1 MTTNVLA
8 IASELRRTARSLLRH
23 RAFTAAAVLTLA
35 LGIGATTA
43 IFGVVYGVLLK
54 PLPYPDGHELV
65 SIRHAAPG
73 SPVAE
78 QGFSESQY
86 VTYREANRAFEHLGF
101 STYAGRTLTGL
112 GDPEQVRVLTVTH
125 GTLQA
130 LGVQPAI
137 GRWFVDAEHSPSG
150 AAPASVL
157 VSYAF
162 WQRHFGGDEAVLG
175 RTLALDGRSYEIV
188 GMMPPGFKFL
198 DLKPQPDVIDAMRID
213 ATEMRRCA
221 ECAPS
226 PLGLGFLNYTGIA
239 RLKDGVTRAEATADV
254 ARMLPLWLDAWP
266 ARPGQREAIRDWRL
280 APVLTPLKDDVVGG
294 VAHMLWLLMATV
306 GAVLLIACANIAN
319 LLLVRA
325 DARRHEL
332 TIRAVLGAGRR
343 RIAGDLLRESLVL
356 GALGGVAGLA
366 LAYAGLELL
375 RAFAPANLPRVE
387 DIAVGAPV
395 LAFAVAAALV
405 SSLAFGAIPA
415 VKHAFGSD
423 ARLGAGT
430 RGASASRERN
440 RTRSALIV
448 VQVALALVL
457 LVSAGLMI
465 RTFQALTAIDPGF
478 TDPEHVQVARIFI
491 PPWAIPEH
499 ERAWRI
505 QREIL
510 ERIAALPGVTAVGLG
525 GAALVGRG
533 QSGGGPGAALA
544 VEDRPDLPDAA
555 PAIRSLASISPGYLQ
570 ALGTRLVAGRDIS
583 WTDVDDTRPVVLVS
597 ENFARALWGEPQAA
611 LGKRIRWEERG
622 GPGAWREIVGVTQ
635 DVYTALYER
644 PPAHVYSPVAVSD
657 LRGIA
662 YTIRT
667 DRAGTESFVN
677 EVRQAVSASHPVL
690 AVLQIP
696 TLQDVYSA
704 ALAPTS
710 FMLVLL
716 AIAASMALTL
726 SVVGIYGVISYIVSQ
741 RTREIGIRLALG
753 AQPLAVK
760 RLFVRYGLMVATIG
774 VAAGL
779 AAAVGFSRF
788 LSSMLFDVQPLDV
801 PTYLAVLGVL
811 LAAVTLAA
819 YLPARRAAELDPA
832 ETLRTE

>member
-1 MTTNVLA
+1 MSTNLLSV
-8 IASELRRTARSLLRH
+8 ASELRRTARSLLRH
-23 RAFTAAAVLTLA
+23 PAFTAAAVLTLA

-43 IFGVVYGVLLK
+43 IFSVVYGVLIK
-54 PLPYPDGHELV
+54 PLPYPDAHELV

-86 VTYREANRAFEHLGF
+86 VTYREATRAFEHVGF
-101 STYAGRTLTGL
+101 WTDTGRTLTGL
-112 GDPEQVRVLTVTH
+112 GDPEQVRVLTVTD

-130 LGVQPAI
+130 LGVHPAM
-137 GRWFVDAEHSPSG
+137 GRWFVDAEYSPG
-150 AAPASVL
+150 AGAPASAVM
-157 VSYAF
+157 SYAF
-162 WQRHFGGDEAVLG
+162 WQRRFGGDGSVLG
-175 RTLALDGRSYEIV
+175 RTVALDGRSYEIV
-188 GMMPPGFKFL
+188 GIMPPSFKFL

-213 ATEMRRCA
+213 AIQMLRCA

-226 PLGLGFLNYTGIA
+226 PLGLGFLNYTGMA
-239 RLKDGVTRAEATADV
+239 RLKDGVTPAEATADV
-254 ARMLPLWLDAWP
+254 ARMLPIWLDAWP
-266 ARPGQREAIRDWRL
+266 APAGQREAIANWRL

-294 VAHMLWLLMATV
+294 VAEMLWLLMATV

-343 RIAGDLLRESLVL
+343 RIAGELLRESLVL
-356 GALGGVAGLA
+356 GALGGVIGLA

-375 RAFAPANLPRVE
+375 SAFAPANLPRVE

-395 LAFAVAAALV
+395 LAFAVAAAFV

-423 ARLGAGT
+423 AMLGAGA
-430 RGASASRERN
+430 RGSTASREGN
-440 RTRSALIV
+440 RTRGALIV

-457 LVSAGLMI
+457 LVGAGLMI
-465 RTFQALTAIDPGF
+465 RTFQALTTIDPGF
-478 TDPEHVQVARIFI
+478 TDPEHIQLTSVFI

-499 ERAWRI
+499 ERAFRI
-505 QREIL
+505 QYEIL
-510 ERIAALPGVTAVGLG
+510 ERIAALPGVAAVGIG
-525 GAALVGRG
+525 GAGVGGRG
-533 QSGGGPGAALA
+533 FSRPGAAIE

-555 PAIRSLASISPGYLQ
+555 PASRNFAPISPGYFQ
-570 ALGTRLVAGRDIS
+570 ALGTRLVAGRDIT
-583 WTDVDDTRPVVLVS
+583 WADVDDARPVVVVS

-611 LGKRIRWEERG
+611 LGERIRWDG
-622 GPGAWREIVGVTQ
+622 GGDGTGDWREIVGVTQ
-635 DVYTALYER
+635 DVYSSLFER
-644 PPAHVYSPVAVSD
+644 PPTNVYVPTTTSD
-657 LRGIA
+657 LRGIG
-662 YTIRT
+662 YVIRT

-677 EVRQAVSASHPVL
+677 EVRQAVSATHPVL

-696 TLQDVYSA
+696 TMQDVYSA

-716 AIAASMALTL
+716 AIAGSMALAL

-741 RTREIGIRLALG
+741 RKREIGIRLALG
-753 AQPLAVK
+753 AQARSVK
-760 RLFVRYGLMVATIG
+760 RMFVRQGLVVAMAG
-774 VAAGL
+774 VAIGL
-779 AAAVGFSRF
+779 AAAVALSRWLTSF
-788 LSSMLFDVQPLDV
+788 LFEVRPLDI
-801 PTYLAVLGVL
+801 PTYGAVLGVL
-811 LAAVTLAA
+811 LIAVTLAA
-819 YLPARRAAELDPA
+819 YMPARRAARLDPV
-832 ETLRTE
+832 ETLRAE

>member
-1 MTTNVLA
+1 MST
-8 IASELRRTARSLLRH
+8 IALFSPSGFRHAVRGLRRH
-23 RAFTAAAVLTLA
+23 PGFTAAAVLTLG

-43 IFGVVYGVLLK
+43 IFSVVYGVLLK
-54 PLPYPDGHELV
+54 PLPYPDADELA
-65 SIRHAAPG
+65 SIRHTAPG
-73 SPVAE
+73 SPVPE

-86 VTYREANRAFEHLGF
+86 VTYREANRAFEALGLW
-101 STYAGRTLTGL
+101 SDTGRTLTGL

-130 LGVQPAI
+130 LGVQPAL
-137 GRWFVDAEHSPSG
+137 GRWFVDAEHSPG
-150 AAPASVL
+150 ADAPASVI
-157 VSYAF
+157 VSNAF
-162 WQRHFGGDEAVLG
+162 WQRHFGGDESVLG

-188 GMMPPGFKFL
+188 GIMPPGFKFL
-198 DLKPQPDVIDAMRID
+198 DLKPQPDVIDTMRID
-213 ATEMRRCA
+213 ATQMRQCA
-221 ECAPS
+221 ECAAS
-226 PLGLGFLNYTGIA
+226 PLGLGFLNYSGLA
-239 RLKDGVTRAEATADV
+239 RLKDGVTLAEATADV
-254 ARMLPLWLDAWP
+254 ARMLPIWLDAWP
-266 ARPGQREAIRDWRL
+266 ARPGQREAVGNWRV
-280 APVLTPLKDDVVGG
+280 APVLTPLKNDVVGG
-294 VAHMLWLLMATV
+294 VADTLWLLMATV

-343 RIAGDLLRESLVL
+343 RIAGELLRESLVL
-356 GALGGVAGLA
+356 GALGGVVGLA

-395 LAFAVAAALV
+395 LAFAVAAAFV

-423 ARLGAGT
+423 ARLGAGA
-430 RGASASRERN
+430 RGATASRESN
-440 RTRSALIV
+440 RTRGALIV

-457 LVSAGLMI
+457 LVGAGLMI
-465 RTFQALTAIDPGF
+465 RTFQALTTINPGF
-478 TDPEHVQVARIFI
+478 TDPEHVQIARIFI

-499 ERAWRI
+499 ERAWRM

-510 ERIAALPGVTAVGLG
+510 ERIAALPGVAAAGLG
-525 GAALVGRG
+525 GAGLSGRG
-533 QSGGGPGAALA
+533 LSGRGIGAAIA
-544 VEDRPDLPDAA
+544 VEDHPDLPDGA
-555 PAIRSLASISPGYLQ
+555 PANRSFAPISPGYFQ
-570 ALGTRLVAGRDIS
+570 ALGTRLVAGRDVT
-583 WTDVDDTRPVVLVS
+583 WTDVDDARPVVLVS

-611 LGKRIRWEERG
+611 LGKRIRWE
-622 GPGAWREIVGVTQ
+622 GPEAWREIVGVTQ
-635 DVYTALYER
+635 DVYASLFER
-644 PPAHVYSPVAVSD
+644 PPTNVYVPTTASD

-696 TLQDVYSA
+696 TMQDVYSD

-716 AIAASMALTL
+716 VIAGTMALML

-753 AQPLAVK
+753 AAPRAVK
-760 RLFVRYGLMVATIG
+760 RMFVRQGLAVAVIG
-774 VAAGL
+774 ITAGL
-779 AAAVGFSRF
+779 GAAIAFSRF
-788 LSSMLFDVQPLDV
+788 LASLLFEVRPLD
-801 PTYLAVLGVL
+801 PATYVAVVGVL
-811 LAAVTLAA
+811 LAAVFLAA
-819 YLPARRAAELDPA
+819 YLPARRAAKLDPA
-832 ETLRTE
+832 ETLRAE